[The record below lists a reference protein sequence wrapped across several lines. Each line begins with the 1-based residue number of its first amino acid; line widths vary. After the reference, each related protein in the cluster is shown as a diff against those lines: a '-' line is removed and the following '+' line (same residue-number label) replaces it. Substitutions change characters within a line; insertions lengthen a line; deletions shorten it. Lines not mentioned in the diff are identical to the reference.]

1 MSDEGWIKGINGAA
15 RYCDVS
21 TRLIQYWVQKGYV
34 KPERLSKRLLMFK
47 GSELNEAIT
56 KMAKEYDAAQKG
68 GLK

>member
-1 MSDEGWIKGINGAA
+1 MSGEGWIKGIDGAA

-21 TRLIQYWVQKGYV
+21 TRLIHIWIEKGYV
-34 KPERLSKRLLMFK
+34 NPTRLSKRLVMFK

>member
-1 MSDEGWIKGINGAA
+1 MSEEGWIKGIGGAA

-34 KPERLSKRLLMFK
+34 NPKRLSKRLLMFK

-56 KMAKEYDAAQKG
+56 KMAKEYDASQKG